1 MRRLL
6 IFALLGAVLGDLAS
20 AQSVG
25 DVMFGHGRAVSS
37 GLVVTSGWTYLL
49 GTSASTTA
57 NSGPF
62 WIGNGCTST
71 LTNFCTMPL
80 PTTTAGADMVFG
92 LVVGNGSDTT
102 TISSAFTCSSLIGG
116 KCTVGNAIDT
126 CTTGSFHH
134 QSTNDN
140 QDACYVAGGVGGATF
155 VTENWSGTPLGT
167 GTGTYMETVQILP
180 PLCNGVRCTSSL
192 DSNVYNFSNT
202 TCGGGCTG
210 SAMTLTATDGI
221 IGIYD
226 SGSGAPDNFVAPY
239 VNDFIGNMYA
249 LDATSAPA
257 YQLTGPAWYT
267 LNQFAFKSQGLSYSP
282 TAPLFTF
289 VNNHTQDASVMLPG
303 RAPTVACSPNC
314 TLTLP
319 NTTSTG
325 HLGML
330 LGWNNGGAGAIST
343 VTNAGTWTVPTA
355 ANTCKQ
361 LGVTT
366 AGLSCAYD
374 LSTTSGATT
383 LAVAVTVNGNYQF
396 AYFDV
401 SRTGGS
407 FVLDSQNSNFNA
419 GALSVIPGQTLTITG
434 PDACFA
440 SWAFTQS
447 SGLEIA
453 QTYYAEPPDSNQ
465 WTEVG
470 IFGAVGILL
479 NVPSGGP
486 TPSIY
491 MQGTAT
497 TSASTGICFK

>member
-1 MRRLL
+1 MRVLVAYL
-6 IFALLGAVLGDLAS
+6 ALLAVAVTGIS
-20 AQSVG
+20 PQSVQSITNYVTHASG
-25 DVMFGHGRAVSS
+25 

-80 PTTTAGADMVFG
+80 PTTTAGSVAVYG

-102 TISSAFTCSSLIGG
+102 TITSAFTCTALTAG
-116 KCTVGNAIDT
+116 KCDGIHSNVDT
-126 CTTGSFHH
+126 ATCPGFAHS
-134 QSTNDN
+134 STNDR
-140 QDACYVAGGVGGATF
+140 QDACYVVNGAGGATF

-167 GTGTYMETVQILP
+167 GTGTYMETVQLLP
-180 PLCNGVRCTSSL
+180 PLCNGVRCTTSF
-192 DSNVYNFSNT
+192 DTNVYNFSNT

-210 SAMTLTATDGI
+210 SAMTLTGTDGI

-226 SGSGAPDNFVAPY
+226 SASGAPDNFVAPY

-267 LNQFAFKSQGLSYSP
+267 LNQFAFKSQGGSYSP

-325 HLGML
+325 HLGVL
-330 LGWNNGGAGAIST
+330 LGWNNGGAGTISS
-343 VTNAGTWTVPTA
+343 VTNGGTWVVPTGA
-355 ANTCKQ
+355 STCKQ
-361 LGVTT
+361 TGITT
-366 AGLSCAYD
+366 AGLSCAYV
-374 LSTTSGATT
+374 LASVSGATT
-383 LAVAVTVNGNYQF
+383 LSVTVSTNGNYQF

-407 FVLDSQNSNFNA
+407 NVLDSQNSNFNS
-419 GALSVIPGQTLTITG
+419 GALTVIPGQALTITG

-491 MQGTAT
+491 MQGSAT